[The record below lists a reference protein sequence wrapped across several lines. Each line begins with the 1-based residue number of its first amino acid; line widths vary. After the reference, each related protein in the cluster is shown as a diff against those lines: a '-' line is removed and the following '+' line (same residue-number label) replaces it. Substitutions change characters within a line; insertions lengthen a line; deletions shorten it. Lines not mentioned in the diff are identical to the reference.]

1 MQIEIA
7 IIAVIIFFILT
18 YSGKISIN
26 KLVADNEMYL
36 RRLKESDWDFY
47 VKAKYGDS
55 VNPDL
60 LFNKRIRNTLIVTV
74 LVFCLLISNMSYV
87 YALVCIVVGFVFF
100 KLDYINLR
108 NYYKKHL
115 HEIDT
120 MLPYYLKGL
129 EILIQH
135 YTVPVAIGKSLEDAP
150 EIFRDGLK
158 ELINAINA
166 GDDTIE
172 PYMEFARQYPV
183 RDSMRMM
190 RLLYRLSLGRQ
201 ERKQEQ
207 LLAFSKTISNLQ
219 QKARETKYKNRL
231 DKMESKTMSMLIAT
245 GLGVMVLLI
254 FAVLLLMNIQTK
266 FYIKKRNNLTI

>member
-7 IIAVIIFFILT
+7 IVALIIFYIFT
-18 YSGKISIN
+18 KSGKISIS
-26 KLVADNEMYL
+26 KLIADNEMYL
-36 RRLKESDWDFY
+36 RRLKEEDYDFL
-47 VKAKYGDS
+47 VKAKYGDT

-60 LFNKRIRNTLIVTV
+60 LFSKRLQNALIVILV
-74 LVFCLLISNMSYV
+74 VFCLLLKNMSYV
-87 YALVCIVVGFVFF
+87 YVVVCLVVGFAFF
-100 KLDYINLR
+100 KLDYINLK
-108 NYYKKHL
+108 NYYKRHL

-150 EIFRDGLK
+150 DIFKDGLK
-158 ELINAINA
+158 ELINEINA
-166 GDDTIE
+166 GNDTIE
-172 PYMEFARQYPV
+172 PYMNFARQYPV

-231 DKMESKTMSMLIAT
+231 DKMEGKTMSMLITT
-245 GLGVMVLLI
+245 GLGVMILLVL
-254 FAVLLLMNIQTK
+254 AVILLMNG
-266 FYIKKRNNLTI
+266 

>member
-7 IIAVIIFFILT
+7 IVAIIIFYILT
-18 YSGKISIN
+18 KSGKISIG
-26 KLVADNEMYL
+26 KLIADNEMYL
-36 RRLKESDWDFY
+36 RRMKESDFDFY

-55 VNPDL
+55 VNADI
-60 LFNKRIRNTLIVTV
+60 LFNKRLQNTLIVMLV
-74 LVFCLLISNMSYV
+74 VFCLLLNKMSYV
-87 YALVCIVVGFVFF
+87 YFLVVLVAGFAFF
-100 KLDYINLR
+100 KLDYINLK
-108 NYYKKHL
+108 NYYKRHL

-150 EIFRDGLK
+150 DIFKDGLK

-231 DKMESKTMSMLIAT
+231 EKMESKTMSMLIAT
-245 GLGVMVLLI
+245 GVGVMVLLVI
-254 FAVLLLMNIQTK
+254 AVLLIMNV
-266 FYIKKRNNLTI
+266 